1 MTKDHARWRWMW
13 TNLHR
18 GQHPHAWSGAQA
30 SWAPRE
36 QRQEIE
42 PHQGQEADQHPE
54 LAVDRHPRALPSR
67 ALGLGL
73 GLGLGIGFA
82 SP

>member
-30 SWAPRE
+30 AWAPRE

-42 PHQGQEADQHPE
+42 PHQGLIDNIKSNNNQGEKI
-54 LAVDRHPRALPSR
+54 RAEYNDSINTYR
-67 ALGLGL
+67 ASS
-73 GLGLGIGFA
+73 A
-82 SP
+82 RR